1 MPKSTDRGRGHTS
14 GILDTPRPTRDREC
28 LRLDVVAAMVKAS
41 LDGVIVLDSD
51 RRVVYASPAYCE
63 LFGYTLDRLLGNNPL
78 PLVAERDRQTVS
90 LTKSAGSHE

>member
-1 MPKSTDRGRGHTS
+1 MRKSTDRDSGHTS
-14 GILDTPRPTRDREC
+14 GSLDTPRPARDPEG
-28 LRLDVVAAMVKAS
+28 LGLDVLAAMVNAS
-41 LDGVIVLDSD
+41 PDGVIVLDSD

>member
-1 MPKSTDRGRGHTS
+1 
-14 GILDTPRPTRDREC
+14 
-28 LRLDVVAAMVKAS
+28 MVKAS

-63 LFGYTLDRLLGNNPL
+63 LFGYPLDRLLGNNPL